1 MMTLP
6 STQEPIVANRSFVD
20 FSSVMQSVSFE
31 REVSFC
37 FGSPLVTDYS
47 AHSPFYS
54 IVSRVGLLIILC
66 ILQGSTRQR
75 GYSSFFR
82 KVRRRHVRGVVSVE
96 FLGGRSPRNTVPLL
110 VSSIIPLRRNHDIL
124 VLAIQILSVNY
135 LNLEGSGIVDKY
147 LLFVSIR
154 RRRPNER
161 WSRSMTSPS
170 DNLSICVD
178 AIYNLNADQ

>member
-20 FSSVMQSVSFE
+20 FSSVMQSGSFE
-31 REVSFC
+31 RAEFSFC
-37 FGSPLVTDYS
+37 FGSPLLTDYS

-66 ILQGSTRQR
+66 ILKGSTQR

-147 LLFVSIR
+147 LFLVSIR

>member
-1 MMTLP
+1 MTLP

-20 FSSVMQSVSFE
+20 FSSVMQSGSFE
-31 REVSFC
+31 RAEFSFC
-37 FGSPLVTDYS
+37 FGSPLLTDYS

-66 ILQGSTRQR
+66 ILKGSTQR

-110 VSSIIPLRRNHDIL
+110 ISLITPCEEITTFWYWRYKW
-124 VLAIQILSVNY
+124 LSVNY